1 MLVLGLEASCD
12 ETAASVVDMAA
23 VPGARILSSVVWSQ
37 MDQHRAFGGV
47 VPEIAARAHLSAM
60 DKVIAAA
67 LEEAGEPDLD
77 LVAATAGPGL
87 IGGLIVAAVSGR
99 AFAQARGLPYQDV
112 NHLAGHGLTARLTD
126 AAPYP
131 YLLLLVSGGHS
142 QILVVKG
149 PHDFERLG
157 STIDDAVG
165 EAFDKVAKLLGLGFP
180 GGPAVERRAEL
191 GDPNRFDLPIPLKN
205 KPGFDFSFSGLKTA
219 VRRALELLPNPND
232 QDISDL
238 AASFQS
244 AASQSL
250 IFKTRK
256 AMAHVAETYGRA
268 LPLAVAGGVAANGTI
283 RAGLEDVVGQ
293 FDVPLYAAPL
303 SLCGDNAAMIAYA
316 GGEQWAERQ
325 EQVWDLAPRPRWPLT
340 ELSGV

>member
-23 VPGARILSSVVWSQ
+23 APGKRILSSVVWSQ

-60 DKVIAAA
+60 DRVIAAA
-67 LEEAGEPDLD
+67 LEEAGDPDPD

-126 AAPYP
+126 DAPYP

-149 PHDFERLG
+149 PHEFERLG

-165 EAFDKVAKLLGLGFP
+165 EAFDKIAKVLGLGFP
-180 GGPAVERRAEL
+180 GGPAVEKRAKL
-191 GDPNRFDLPIPLKN
+191 GDATRFDLPIPLKN
-205 KPGFDFSFSGLKTA
+205 KPGYDFSFSGLKTA
-219 VRRALELLPNPND
+219 VRRALELLPDPNE

-244 AASQSL
+244 AASKSL

-256 AMAHVAETYGRA
+256 AMAHVAETHGRA

-283 RAGLEDVVGQ
+283 RAGLEDVVAR
-293 FDVPLYAAPL
+293 FDVPLFAAPL

-325 EQVWDLAPRPRWPLT
+325 KQVWDLAPRPRWPLT
-340 ELSGV
+340 ELAQH